1 MIAEVTEQSNLDPMG
16 NCYAVVQEQDRLE
29 IGANLRRIAIQRRMV
44 AAKLG
49 QAVIEARS
57 PENRGRAPILLK
69 KIRTLKSQHH
79 ALDSVE
85 TQLETISDINSTHS
99 VISSVSNL
107 FSVETHL
114 PDIDEIGDV
123 QDILADSQERCAE
136 VDQALRDG
144 FTGLQDPSDNM
155 TSEEIQQELD
165 VLLGLVDEPKPPPP
179 GNSSLLEREMAP
191 SRTTVKVQKKV
202 TKTTAKTTAATMPNL
217 VFPSPPSSSKPTSS
231 QTDST
236 SPRASQRSGTPKE
249 KQQQPTVQ
257 RRPLVLS

>member
-1 MIAEVTEQSNLDPMG
+1 MG

-29 IGANLRRIAIQRRMV
+29 IGSNLRRIAIQRRML
-44 AAKLG
+44 ASKLG

-57 PENRGRAPILLK
+57 PENRSRAPILLK
-69 KIRTLKSQHH
+69 KIKTLQSQHH

-114 PDIDEIGDV
+114 PNLDEIGDV
-123 QDILADSQERCAE
+123 QDVLADSQERCAE
-136 VDQALRDG
+136 VDQALREG
-144 FTGLQDPSDNM
+144 FSGMQTVNDNM
-155 TSEEIQQELD
+155 TPEEIQQELD
-165 VLLGLVDEPKPPPP
+165 VILGLAGEPKPPPP
-179 GNSSLLEREMAP
+179 GSSSLLERNNKTRVTVAGKKVKTT
-191 SRTTVKVQKKV
+191 RTT
-202 TKTTAKTTAATMPNL
+202 TMETMEAMPKL
-217 VFPSPPSSSKPTSS
+217 VFPSPPSNSKPTSS

-236 SPRASQRSGTPKE
+236 SRPVSQKSGTPKE